1 MSAADEMANGG
12 GKPAVLYACIANW
25 QTKSVLVQATT
36 KADRNDSF
44 APIVND
50 AIVQKL
56 EGPVDGVPALCSEYK
71 NYRFIHTSHDTGF
84 SVIHVCTKE
93 PEFKLQTSLMFQQDV
108 ADRFVSGNHA
118 PDSPCPHFQATLSDI
133 VHEYSTNPP
142 KSKFDEVIAKQDQV
156 KDQVIDNIEAVV
168 KRHKEI
174 EITLYQTESL
184 KETSI
189 AFTNSSKQVRK
200 TAQCKLYKQ
209 YAIFAA
215 VVLVVIGVLVLII
228 CLSAKC

>member
-1 MSAADEMANGG
+1 MHAHTVTRNNFDRTSAFLKCEVSSCLDGSRLE
-12 GKPAVLYACIANW
+12 V
-25 QTKSVLVQATT
+25 TT
-36 KADRNDSF
+36 TLCTGIQNVSRRR
-44 APIVND
+44 
-50 AIVQKL
+50 
-56 EGPVDGVPALCSEYK
+56 DGQW
-71 NYRFIHTSHDTGF
+71 RG
-84 SVIHVCTKE
+84 
-93 PEFKLQTSLMFQQDV
+93 QTSSSVRLHRQLADQERPR

-200 TAQCKLYKQ
+200 TAQCKMYKQ